1 MAFLLQG
8 YNGVYSCGT
17 VGESHSCSQL
27 STTKCTF
34 SGNTSSYCGAKV
46 LTIFI
51 LTKFVDKFWHWHRPY
66 ATKSFRYEIMV
77 TLLLSL
83 SGRMEYDVTF
93 FLFF

>member
-1 MAFLLQG
+1 M
-8 YNGVYSCGT
+8 
-17 VGESHSCSQL
+17 
-27 STTKCTF
+27 
-34 SGNTSSYCGAKV
+34 
-46 LTIFI
+46 
-51 LTKFVDKFWHWHRPY
+51 DKFWHWHRPY